1 MAKKSNVSID
11 FDKKQFDKDFRK
23 ALDKQLAKCDKK
35 MKCPACDKKV
45 TFKFRNYKANCPKC
59 EVEITLNRK

>member
-11 FDKKQFDKDFRK
+11 FDEKSFKKS
-23 ALDKQLAKCDKK
+23 LNKQLAKFDKK

-59 EVEITLNRK
+59 GVEFTQNRK

>member
-11 FDKKQFDKDFRK
+11 FDEKQFDKDFRK
-23 ALDKQLAKCDKK
+23 ALDKQLAKFDKK

-45 TFKFRNYKANCPKC
+45 TFKFRNYKANYPKC
-59 EVEITLNRK
+59 GVEITLNRK

>member
-11 FDKKQFDKDFRK
+11 FDEKQFDKDFLK
-23 ALDKQLAKCDKK
+23 ALDKQLANFDKK
-35 MKCPACDKKV
+35 MKCPVCDKKA

-59 EVEITLNRK
+59 YSEIALNQI